1 MRFHFIWIV
10 KKTIICSVYTT
21 ESLFSNNRSKISYFD
36 EILTSFKKNMIKVLS
51 INFFNFYHEFEYE
64 MFVYVSNF

>member
-10 KKTIICSVYTT
+10 KKTILWSVYAT
-21 ESLFSNNRSKISYFD
+21 ESLFSNNRSKISYF
-36 EILTSFKKNMIKVLS
+36 EKILTSLKKNMIKVLP

-64 MFVYVSNF
+64 MSV